1 MPLVASTP
9 PEAIEGASEFIPALG
24 SPPAFPPLLPGT
36 SQMPSAN
43 PTGEG
48 NRSISPGR
56 DDQSYSPSPVTESFI
71 GTPSKSPQAAPT
83 DLTSFAVS
91 PATTAMATP
100 AFTTAGRERA
110 AAGPPGQTPQH
121 RLSPSPATTVRS
133 PSSSSRLQDLQQY
146 NAETGMIEVL
156 LHKHDGTTRL
166 LQFDPRFLGEEGA
179 ASAAAAAGGGAA
191 AAPAAAEAFPHM
203 RQSPRAPEDRAAAN
217 AAFPQQRMGG
227 GGGGPPEA
235 AAAAAFGAAA
245 AAPSAG
251 AVPAAGGG
259 GVGALPP
266 PPPSHSGGSHSGPT
280 WTSGT
285 AVSPAGYKPEPRCVS
300 PRSSH
305 PYVPYSD
312 HAPRADNPIL
322 VEEHALSERVKDI
335 DSAMRRGGSPQH
347 MSHLMLERNKL
358 MVRLEQMTPNKSMH
372 AEVHPCQIP
381 RHTMP
386 QRAPGSAGNAA
397 ALWDHYG
404 LNHGRRRQQWEWST
418 QDEVGYPIRPGR
430 EQEHLQTTNSS
441 YAPYSHASSST
452 YPAAPGPTH
461 TSVPHYPAP
470 GGTAK
475 TPVAAPGTYGGGGY
489 GSGYGSTQ
497 PGSPTRTRSIGRR
510 GSSR

>member
-24 SPPAFPPLLPGT
+24 SPPAFPPLPGT
-36 SQMPSAN
+36 GQMPSAGG
-43 PTGEG
+43 PVASGSGSGSGGIGEG
-48 NRSISPGR
+48 NRSFSPGR
-56 DDQSYSPSPVTESFI
+56 DEHSYSPSPATDSYI

-110 AAGPPGQTPQH
+110 AAGPAGHSPQH

-179 ASAAAAAGGGAA
+179 ASAAAAAGGAA
-191 AAPAAAEAFPHM
+191 AAANPAEAYPHM

-217 AAFPQQRMGG
+217 ATFPQQRV
-227 GGGGPPEA
+227 GGGPLEVA
-235 AAAAAFGAAA
+235 AAAAAFAAA
-245 AAPSAG
+245 AAPAAG
-251 AVPAAGGG
+251 AAAVPAAGGG
-259 GVGALPP
+259 GGGFGTLPP

-285 AVSPAGYKPEPRCVS
+285 AVSPAGYKAEPRCVS

-312 HAPRADNPIL
+312 HAPRA
-322 VEEHALSERVKDI
+322 
-335 DSAMRRGGSPQH
+335 
-347 MSHLMLERNKL
+347 
-358 MVRLEQMTPNKSMH
+358 VR
-372 AEVHPCQIP
+372 
-381 RHTMP
+381 
-386 QRAPGSAGNAA
+386 
-397 ALWDHYG
+397 
-404 LNHGRRRQQWEWST
+404 
-418 QDEVGYPIRPGR
+418 
-430 EQEHLQTTNSS
+430 
-441 YAPYSHASSST
+441 
-452 YPAAPGPTH
+452 
-461 TSVPHYPAP
+461 
-470 GGTAK
+470 
-475 TPVAAPGTYGGGGY
+475 
-489 GSGYGSTQ
+489 
-497 PGSPTRTRSIGRR
+497 
-510 GSSR
+510 